1 MPVGQA
7 VPGGGITVAVH
18 EEDPNGA
25 ALVDPVTG
33 HTSRQL
39 LLGSC
44 RACQVASVAVTPD
57 GRTALGGID
66 QLHPDFRATNFSS
79 TDKGFVAVWDTADGH
94 LQRLVPAP
102 FAVNALAVAG
112 DGRRVILN
120 GRSGWG
126 VLDLP
131 SSRLLFTHEGL
142 PPFDWVDGLPMAS
155 VSRDGSKAAIS
166 RGNVVSIIDM
176 LKGNEA
182 LHGDLHDQVSSFA
195 WLRGGQVL
203 AAGSVGG
210 RLYFLSPTTLREV
223 EPTRLIAGGY
233 VMALEASPD
242 GRVMASLGTDGDLTL
257 WDTGTLHPYGK
268 PVSDNQMWGILSFSA
283 DSRTLRV
290 FHETGWLV
298 ELDTDPRAWVREACA
313 AANRDLTP
321 EESALIRPGKPLRS
335 TCGGMH

>member
-1 MPVGQA
+1 
-7 VPGGGITVAVH
+7 
-18 EEDPNGA
+18 
-25 ALVDPVTG
+25 
-33 HTSRQL
+33 
-39 LLGSC
+39 
-44 RACQVASVAVTPD
+44 
-57 GRTALGGID
+57 
-66 QLHPDFRATNFSS
+66 
-79 TDKGFVAVWDTADGH
+79 
-94 LQRLVPAP
+94 
-102 FAVNALAVAG
+102 
-112 DGRRVILN
+112 
-120 GRSGWG
+120 
-126 VLDLP
+126 
-131 SSRLLFTHEGL
+131 
-142 PPFDWVDGLPMAS
+142 MAS